1 MKAITFNLLAW
12 IMLPIMDGF
21 AKYLSSDLPVLQIT
35 WARYFFTVAFTLPIM
50 FFFFRKNLVWTDKP
64 KLQLIRGLIL
74 LTANVCFFYSISI
87 ISLAKA
93 LTLAFI
99 APLIVTAFSPIFLGE
114 KVGFRRW
121 SAVIIG
127 FIGSM
132 VVIRPGFVEIN
143 LASLAALGTGVMYGF
158 YLIITRKLS
167 SSDNPLLTLLLT
179 GVVGAIIISFVMP
192 FVWIKPTL
200 NQWSMMAAIGIF
212 ACVGHLFIIL
222 SLKYADASKLA
233 PFSYFEIVTN
243 IIIGYYFFSDFP
255 DKWTFLG
262 LFIIILSGIYI
273 SRRENIVKRLKSVS
287 YTHLTLPTKSTV

>member
-12 IMLPIMDGF
+12 VMLPIMDGF

-35 WARYFFTVAFTLPIM
+35 WARYFFTVAFTFPIM
-50 FFFFRKNLVWTDKP
+50 FFFYRNQLKWSDKP
-64 KLQLIRGLIL
+64 KLQFIRGLIL
-74 LTANVCFFYSISI
+74 LIANICFFYSISV

-93 LTLAFI
+93 LTLAFV
-99 APLIVTAFSPIFLGE
+99 APLIVTAFSPMFLGE

-121 SAVIIG
+121 SAVVIG
-127 FIGSM
+127 FVGSL

-167 SSDNPLLTLLLT
+167 TSDNPLLTLLLT
-179 GVVGAIIISFVMP
+179 GIVGAVIITCVMP
-192 FVWIKPTL
+192 FVWVTPSL
-200 NQWSMMAAIGIF
+200 NQWSMMAAIGVF
-212 ACVGHLFIIL
+212 ACIGHLFLIL

-233 PFSYFEIVTN
+233 PFSYFEIITN

-255 DKWTFLG
+255 DNWTFLG
-262 LFIIILSGIYI
+262 LLIIVLSGIYI
-273 SRRENIVKRLKSVS
+273 SRRE
-287 YTHLTLPTKSTV
+287 STVKNL

>member
-12 IMLPIMDGF
+12 VMLPIMDGF

-35 WARYFFTVAFTLPIM
+35 WARYFFTVAFTLPVM

-179 GVVGAIIISFVMP
+179 GVVA
-192 FVWIKPTL
+192 
-200 NQWSMMAAIGIF
+200 
-212 ACVGHLFIIL
+212 
-222 SLKYADASKLA
+222 
-233 PFSYFEIVTN
+233 
-243 IIIGYYFFSDFP
+243 
-255 DKWTFLG
+255 
-262 LFIIILSGIYI
+262 
-273 SRRENIVKRLKSVS
+273 VS
-287 YTHLTLPTKSTV
+287 YTHLTLPTKRIV

>member
-1 MKAITFNLLAW
+1 MKAIIFNLLAW

-50 FFFFRKNLVWTDKP
+50 LLFYKNQLKWSDKP
-64 KLQLIRGLIL
+64 KLQLLRGLIL
-74 LTANVCFFYSISI
+74 LTANICFFYSISV

-93 LTLAFI
+93 LTLAFV
-99 APLIVTAFSPIFLGE
+99 APLIVTAFSPIFLDE
-114 KVGFRRW
+114 KVGVKRW

-127 FIGSM
+127 FIGSL

-143 LASLAALGTGVMYGF
+143 LASFAALGTGVMYGF

-167 SSDNPLLTLLLT
+167 TSDNPLLTLLLT
-179 GVVGAIIISFVMP
+179 GVVGAVIISCVMP
-192 FVWIKPTL
+192 FVWIKPSI

-212 ACVGHLFIIL
+212 ACIGHLFLIL

-233 PFSYFEIVTN
+233 PFSYFEIITN
-243 IIIGYYFFSDFP
+243 IIIGYYFFNDFP
-255 DKWTFLG
+255 DNWTFLG
-262 LFIIILSGIYI
+262 LFIIIMSGIYI
-273 SRRENIVKRLKSVS
+273 SRRENIKKRSSL
-287 YTHLTLPTKSTV
+287 

>member
-12 IMLPIMDGF
+12 VMLPIMDGF
-21 AKYLSSDLPVLQIT
+21 AKYLSADLPVLQIT
-35 WARYFFTVAFTLPIM
+35 WARYFFTVTFTFPIM
-50 FFFFRKNLVWTDKP
+50 FFFYRNQLKWSDKP
-64 KLQLIRGLIL
+64 KLQILRGLIL
-74 LTANVCFFYSISI
+74 LIANICFFYSISV

-93 LTLAFI
+93 LTLAFV
-99 APLIVTAFSPIFLGE
+99 APLIVTAFSPVFLGE

-121 SAVIIG
+121 SAVVMG
-127 FIGSM
+127 FIGSL

-167 SSDNPLLTLLLT
+167 TSDNPLLTLLLT
-179 GVVGAIIISFVMP
+179 GVVGTVIITCVMP
-192 FVWIKPTL
+192 FVWVKPTL

-212 ACVGHLFIIL
+212 ACIGHLFLIL

-233 PFSYFEIVTN
+233 PFSYFEIITN

-255 DKWTFLG
+255 DNWTFLG
-262 LFIIILSGIYI
+262 LFIIVLSGIYI
-273 SRRENIVKRLKSVS
+273 SRRE
-287 YTHLTLPTKSTV
+287 STVKNL